1 MQGADCGNVIERIL
15 NPFGLLASK
24 AEHVMNKSM
33 VNHKGSFFSLT
44 RVQAVGLAFM
54 SFALSACAV
63 EEAGERFALEQEAID
78 AAPAPVITS
87 YADVLEPARSAV
99 VSVTTASIVE
109 IMRSPN
115 RNPMEEFLRRYY
127 GLPER
132 PQGNRAPGESVERR
146 VPRGLG
152 SGVIISS
159 DGYILT
165 NNHVISTEGGE
176 PADEITVHL
185 NDGTQVEATL
195 VGRDDRTDVAL
206 LKVEQEDLP
215 FITMADSDN
224 LRVGDVVFA
233 IGNPL
238 GVGQTSTMGIVSATK
253 RSNLGLLGNQG
264 YENFIQTDAAINR
277 GNSGGALVDARGR
290 LVGINTA
297 IFSQT
302 GGNIGIGFAIPSRLA
317 RTVVLELI
325 DTGKV
330 RRGYLGV
337 SISDLNPDMAEA
349 FGLEG
354 TKGAL
359 VENIQDETPAA
370 RAGMKRGDII
380 RKIDNYEVESV
391 ADLRL
396 KVASM
401 RPGSEVQVTI
411 LRDGE
416 ELILPTVLGSLDDP
430 TAVVTS
436 EDSPLEGIG
445 LVPVTPETKSEW
457 ELDVDSGVVVTEV
470 DARSPH
476 AQLLAPGMV
485 ILEVNGTPVSTIG
498 QLSESLVSGRAN
510 RLWVSYRGNRGFLAL
525 RVQ

>member
-1 MQGADCGNVIERIL
+1 
-15 NPFGLLASK
+15 
-24 AEHVMNKSM
+24 MNETMLK
-33 VNHKGSFFSLT
+33 HKGFWISST
-44 RVQAVGLAFM
+44 RLAAVCIALAT
-54 SFALSACAV
+54 FALTACAQENAAELFV
-63 EEAGERFALEQEAID
+63 LDESPLNEAG
-78 AAPAPVITS
+78 APVITS
-87 YADVLEPARSAV
+87 YAEVLEPARSAV

-109 IMRSPN
+109 IMRNPN

-132 PQGNRAPGESVERR
+132 QQENRAPGETMERR

-152 SGVIISS
+152 SGVIISP

-165 NNHVISTEGGE
+165 NNHVISDEGGE

-185 NDGTQVEATL
+185 DDGQQVEATL

-206 LKVEQEDLP
+206 LKIDREDLP
-215 FITMADSDN
+215 FIPMADSDN
-224 LRVGDVVFA
+224 LQVGDVVFA

-277 GNSGGALVDARGR
+277 GNSGGALVDAMGR

-325 DTGKV
+325 DNGKV

-349 FGLEG
+349 FGLDN

-359 VENIQDETPAA
+359 VENIQEETPAA
-370 RAGMKRGDII
+370 RAGLKRGDII
-380 RKIDNYEVESV
+380 RKIDNYEVENV

-401 RPGSEVQVTI
+401 RPGSEVEVSI

-416 ELILPTVLGSLDDP
+416 EVILPTTLGSLDDP

-445 LVPVTPETKSEW
+445 LTPVTPESKEQW
-457 ELDVDSGVVVTEV
+457 DLDVDGGIVVTEV
-470 DARSPH
+470 DARSPY
-476 AQLLAPGMV
+476 AKLLAPGMV
-485 ILEVNGTPVSTIG
+485 ILEVNGKKVTTIG
-498 QLSESLVSGRAN
+498 QLSEGLISGRAN

-525 RVQ
+525 RVE

>member
-1 MQGADCGNVIERIL
+1 M
-15 NPFGLLASK
+15 
-24 AEHVMNKSM
+24 
-33 VNHKGSFFSLT
+33 LT
-44 RVQAVGLAFM
+44 RLQATSLALVT
-54 SFALSACAV
+54 FALSACAA
-63 EEAGERFALEQEAID
+63 EEAPEPFAMDTSPLD
-78 AAPAPVITS
+78 GVPAAVISS
-87 YADVLEPARSAV
+87 YADILEPARSAV

-127 GLPER
+127 GLPDR
-132 PQGNRAPGESVERR
+132 PQENRAPNESVERR

-152 SGVIISS
+152 SGVIISA

-165 NNHVISTEGGE
+165 NNHVISGEGGQ
-176 PADEITVHL
+176 PADEIKVQL
-185 NDGTQVEATL
+185 NDGQEVEATL
-195 VGRDDRTDVAL
+195 IGRDERTDVAL
-206 LKVEQEDLP
+206 LKIERENLP

-277 GNSGGALVDARGR
+277 GNSGGALLDARGR

-325 DTGKV
+325 ETGKV

-349 FGLEG
+349 FGLQN
-354 TKGAL
+354 TRGAL

-370 RAGMKRGDII
+370 RAGMKRGDVI

-411 LRDGE
+411 LREGE
-416 ELILPTVLGSLDDP
+416 EMVLPTVLGSLDDP

-436 EDSPLEGIG
+436 EDSPLEGVG
-445 LVPVTPETKSEW
+445 LVPVTPESKSEW
-457 ELDVDSGVVVTEV
+457 QLDVDAGVVVTEV
-470 DARSPH
+470 NARSPY
-476 AQLLAPGMV
+476 AQLLAAGMV

-525 RVQ
+525 RVE